1 MPVMIIPAS
10 TFYGSSGGASADGHT
25 HSNTATL
32 NKLSTNSSGKLCFN
46 GQVVGEKAIE
56 TACNITL
63 TASQVQQKFIA
74 LPDDCDTSR
83 VITLSLNGVA
93 FPKGDAWEVSENV
106 NSSTTDLITW
116 QGLGLDG
123 LVQVGDTVLISYY
136 KKI

>member
-1 MPVMIIPAS
+1 MPVMIIPVS
-10 TFYGSSGGASADGHT
+10 TFSGGGASADGHT

-56 TACNITL
+56 TDCNIML
-63 TASQVQQKFIA
+63 TANQVQQKFIA

-93 FPKGDAWEVSENV
+93 FPRGDAWEVKENV
-106 NSSTTDLITW
+106 NSSTNDLITW
-116 QGLGLDG
+116 EGLGLDG
-123 LVQVGDTVLISYY
+123 LVQTGDNVLISYY

>member
-1 MPVMIIPAS
+1 MAVIIFPAD
-10 TFYGSSGGASADGHT
+10 TYYDSGGASVDGHT

-32 NKLSTNSSGKLCFN
+32 NKLSTNANGKLCFN

-56 TACNITL
+56 TALNSTL
-63 TASQVQQKFIA
+63 TAIQVQQKYIA
-74 LPDDCDTSR
+74 LPEDCDTSR

-93 FPKGDAWEVSENV
+93 FPRGDAWEVSENV

-116 QGLGLDG
+116 EGLGLENIA
-123 LVQVGDTVLISYY
+123 QVGDTVLISYY